1 MATGENEGVLDGIRA
16 DVIRLHE
23 TWMELLFPRQRGANH
38 SVLGK
43 WKPTTTVEKIT
54 YRLWSAIG
62 VPLVGLLYPLLLVG
76 VVTRF
81 YSRRFDSAATRM
93 GLLGVVFVVALLWG
107 ILTAV
112 AYIQLSDLT
121 GVYAVLAASVV
132 AVLSAGL
139 AYIFHRLGGRL
150 TTVVLAYP
158 FGVTAVFLPPV
169 VAGYYAASMSFVF
182 EESTRI
188 AVWLL
193 DNVLYVG
200 NLNEVLRDRF
210 ELKGLAFLLM
220 WLGLSFPVGWV
231 LGSVVT
237 LADLVRPKDDGDEGG
252 SDRAALAQPG
262 DEARGD

>member
-1 MATGENEGVLDGIRA
+1 MATGESEGVLEGIRV
-16 DVIRLHE
+16 DVVRLHE
-23 TWMELLFPRQRGANH
+23 TWMELLFPRQRGADH

-43 WKPTTTVEKIT
+43 WKPTTTVDKIT
-54 YRLWSAIG
+54 YRIWSSVG
-62 VPLVGLLYPLLLVG
+62 VPVVGVLYPLLLLG

-93 GLLGVVFVVALLWG
+93 GLFGVVVLVGMLWG

-112 AYIQLSDLT
+112 AYVELSSLE
-121 GVYAVLAASVV
+121 GVYAVLAASIV
-132 AVLSAGL
+132 AVVSAGL
-139 AYIFHRLGGRL
+139 AYVFHRVGGRL

-188 AVWLL
+188 AAWLL

-200 NLNEVLRDRF
+200 GLNEVLRERF
-210 ELKGLAFLLM
+210 DLKGLAFLLM

-237 LADLVRPKDDGDEGG
+237 LADLVRPKGDDETDA
-252 SDRAALAQPG
+252 DQVARAQPG
-262 DEARGD
+262 DEAGSD